1 MTEGTLMSL
10 QSLLFSYKIKKTNEF
25 KTISTIIKN
34 EVEIVLYLVFFFKS
48 DIYMNKTINI
58 EAKRPN
64 DKNIFETY
72 RLII

>member
-1 MTEGTLMSL
+1 MRI
-10 QSLLFSYKIKKTNEF
+10 QSLPFTYKTKKTNEF

-34 EVEIVLYLVFFFKS
+34 EVEMVLYLVFFLKS
-48 DIYMNKTINI
+48 DTYMNKTSNI

-64 DKNIFETY
+64 DKNILETY